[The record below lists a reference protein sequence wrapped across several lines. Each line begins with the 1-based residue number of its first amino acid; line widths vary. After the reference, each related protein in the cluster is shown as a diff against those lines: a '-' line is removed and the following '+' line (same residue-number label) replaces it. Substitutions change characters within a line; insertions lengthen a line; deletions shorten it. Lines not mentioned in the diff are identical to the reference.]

1 MNIIFFD
8 PLNFGNSAHL
18 DFAGR
23 WLGEQA
29 VQSLSRAMVAAVAE
43 ALSYDV
49 SHADGLNCHL
59 PYKLNGEGGSEGAR

>member
-1 MNIIFFD
+1 MNRLTEFKCFIHEITGRNRMNAIGFD

-29 VQSLSRAMVAAVAE
+29 VQSMSRAMVAAA
-43 ALSYDV
+43 
-49 SHADGLNCHL
+49 HR
-59 PYKLNGEGGSEGAR
+59 GGGGRSIELRS